1 VRIASEDFP
10 FGAWCIAV
18 RGSDANMVVLT
29 VSLLND
35 PEPSTEEPEIPAV
48 QWNLQAPD
56 CPDGQLQVET
66 LVYVNGLPQHEARP
80 FSFTGEVIG

>member
-18 RGSDANMVVLT
+18 HGSGADMVVLT
-29 VSLLND
+29 VSLLNN

-56 CPDGQLQVET
+56 CPDGQLQLET
-66 LVYVNGLPQHEARP
+66 LVYVN
-80 FSFTGEVIG
+80 